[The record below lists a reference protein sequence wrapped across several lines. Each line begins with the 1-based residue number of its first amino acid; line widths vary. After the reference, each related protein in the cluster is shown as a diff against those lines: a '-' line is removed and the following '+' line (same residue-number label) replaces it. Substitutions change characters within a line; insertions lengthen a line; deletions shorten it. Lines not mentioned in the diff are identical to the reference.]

1 MYVLQWR
8 RRQEVFTDLKVAQ
21 SEFVKRE
28 QEVCLNIVKKDQ
40 LCAIALIKRK

>member
-8 RRQEVFTDLKVAQ
+8 RRKEVFADLKVAQ
-21 SEFVKRE
+21 SEFVKTE